1 MHRLMGPLLL
11 FLSGSGLILAQSVW
25 IRFIQGG
32 DQLIANLRAAVERER
47 GERRILA
54 AQTAIE

>member
-1 MHRLMGPLLL
+1 MGPLLL

>member
-1 MHRLMGPLLL
+1 MGPLLL
-11 FLSGSGLILAQSVW
+11 FLIGSALILAQSVW

-32 DQLIANLRAAVERER
+32 DQLIANLRATEERER